1 MGGKPPDVQV
11 GPEWL
16 ILANI
21 LMMVETEVVDG
32 DDDDQNVHL
41 DSESPC

>member
-11 GPEWL
+11 GPEWS

-21 LMMVETEVVDG
+21 LMMVESEVVDG

-41 DSESPC
+41 VSESP

>member
-16 ILANI
+16 ISANI
-21 LMMVETEVVDG
+21 LMMVESEVVDG

-41 DSESPC
+41 VSESP

>member
-1 MGGKPPDVQV
+1 MRGKPPDVQV

-21 LMMVETEVVDG
+21 LMMVESEVVDG

-41 DSESPC
+41 VSESP

>member
-41 DSESPC
+41 VSESP